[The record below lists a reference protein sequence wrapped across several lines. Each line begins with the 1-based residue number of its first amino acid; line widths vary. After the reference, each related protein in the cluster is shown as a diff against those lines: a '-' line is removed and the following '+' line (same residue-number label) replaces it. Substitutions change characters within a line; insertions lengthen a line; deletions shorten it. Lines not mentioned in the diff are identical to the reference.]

1 LAPVLMMKSTRP
13 RSKSS
18 MTAPPSPA
26 GVIAPAIVSAI
37 VVSWSGDSIL
47 SEKMR
52 QASPSRAALK
62 AWKPSSM
69 SVRTSALP
77 RGR

>member
-1 LAPVLMMKSTRP
+1 MMKSTSP
-13 RSKSS
+13 RSISS
-18 MTAPPSPA
+18 MMQPPRPA
-26 GVIAPAIVSAI
+26 GVSAPATVRPI
-37 VVSWSGDSIL
+37 VVSWSGASIL

-52 QASPSRAALK
+52 HASPSRAALN
-62 AWKPSSM
+62 AWKPSSI